1 MLSLNLVRQNG
12 KSGKTTIF
20 LFIHKIIE
28 KIPLS
33 DGNHYPCFFLDKFC
47 FEKLFFFLKRRG
59 KEFLD
64 LKKLRHRTR
73 AADR

>member
-33 DGNHYPCFFLDKFC
+33 DGNHYPCFFLNKFC
-47 FEKLFFFLKRRG
+47 FEELFFFSSVGDRN
-59 KEFLD
+59 FLI
-64 LKKLRHRTR
+64 
-73 AADR
+73 